1 MPSIFNKIK
10 SLFTNETDAVQE
22 SRDTSLTQLNMEK
35 PLNETP
41 QIQELVANGQVA
53 EALQRLIKKG
63 NADMSFLQNRLGKA
77 FQDWQKKEIDNETW
91 TCIQNQITFGVL
103 ASLPQ
108 ETKALLPISKEEIRK
123 FIGNG
128 NTEGTV
134 QRMAITGNIEI
145 QLLKNR
151 YETTLFDFYR
161 GFINFN
167 ELEIQQAR
175 INYAILETL
184 PKETRQTTTVSMD
197 EVYQLAHTQN
207 LKAALDLFVQSGS
220 DEAILL
226 QARFNTAQNAKNMG
240 LIRFNEWA
248 HTQSQLNN
256 ALFGFNSKETTTKTP
271 ISEEKTTTKTI
282 ITDEI
287 RQLLN
292 KNKIEEALILL
303 SKSETNAFFLLK
315 SRFRELQHAK
325 KLGIISFNQQA
336 DTLNQI
342 KDDILKM

>member
-22 SRDTSLTQLNMEK
+22 RRDTSLTKPNIEK
-35 PLNETP
+35 PLDETA
-41 QIQELVANGQVA
+41 QIQELVGNGQIV
-53 EALQRLIKKG
+53 EALQRLIKNG

-91 TCIQNQITFGVL
+91 TCIRNQIVSGIL

-108 ETKALLPISKEEIRK
+108 ETKALLPISESEVRK
-123 FIGNG
+123 LIGKG
-128 NTEGTV
+128 NTEEAL
-134 QRMAITGNIEI
+134 QRRAITGNMET

-151 YETTLFDFYR
+151 YEATLFDFYR
-161 GFINFN
+161 GFINFK

-184 PKETRQTTTVSMD
+184 PKETRQTTPVSMD
-197 EVYQLAHTQN
+197 EVYQLAHTKN

-220 DEAILL
+220 DEALML
-226 QARFNTAQNAKNMG
+226 QARFNTAQNAQNLG

-256 ALFGFNSKETTTKTP
+256 ALFSFNSKETTTKTP

-315 SRFRELQHAK
+315 SRFRQLQHAK
-325 KLGIISFNQQA
+325 KLGIISFNQQT
-336 DTLNQI
+336 DMLNQI